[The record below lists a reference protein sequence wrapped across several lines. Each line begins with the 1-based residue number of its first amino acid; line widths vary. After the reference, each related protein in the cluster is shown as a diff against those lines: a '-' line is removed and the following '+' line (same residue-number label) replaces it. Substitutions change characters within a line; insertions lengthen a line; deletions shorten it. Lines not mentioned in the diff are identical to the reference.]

1 MQRFFSLELEKLKTT
16 LNMLNFGAKTKSIM
30 VFSKK
35 AISEFQ
41 KPSLS
46 KQGEVQKS
54 FLCYLQEKRKSFEIS
69 LVLKQRL
76 GAIRKWPRL
85 TGLLTGFVDLL
96 LLT

>member
-1 MQRFFSLELEKLKTT
+1 MERFFPLELEKLETM

-30 VFSKK
+30 RFLKK

-46 KQGEVQKS
+46 TQGEVQKS
-54 FLCYLQEKRKSFEIS
+54 FLCYLREKRKSFEIS

-76 GAIRKWPRL
+76 GANRKWPRL
-85 TGLLTGFVDLL
+85 TGFVDPLL
-96 LLT
+96 IT